1 MRNLALG
8 LTSIADNDI
17 LEEVSVRHVA
27 KGPRSNNV
35 SFKRPW
41 RSPLTSHKCTEI
53 YQLAFSYQLLY
64 ALYYLLAAEL
74 STY

>member
-1 MRNLALG
+1 MSTSLSQNRTDKGLVEMRNLALG

-35 SFKRPW
+35 SF
-41 RSPLTSHKCTEI
+41 
-53 YQLAFSYQLLY
+53 
-64 ALYYLLAAEL
+64 
-74 STY
+74 